1 MGGIMAE
8 ASSRSVGTPDAV
20 AAAQRLAPQIIAARE
35 ETERLR
41 HVPASLAD
49 ALADLGLYQLFLPR
63 SVGGAETPPLI
74 VFAAIEEISRA
85 DGSIGWCAL
94 NANIVALAAGWL
106 APEVGRQLFGV
117 PPDLRGAGSFRP
129 LGRARPTDGGYIVN
143 GRWNFASGVHNA
155 NMLYCTCIVMDGE
168 KPKLTPA
175 GTSVTR
181 TMWIPS
187 GPATIVDTWSV
198 IGMRGSGSD
207 DFVIADHFVPDA
219 HTHSLAEPARDAGP
233 LYRQR
238 PFFTLVFSL
247 FAANAL
253 GIARGAIDAFADMA
267 TREATTSSTTL
278 LRDRPL
284 VQGRLA
290 QAEAIVSGARCFL
303 MNSLAQ
309 LWSETVENKSDLS
322 MEIARARLAIP
333 HAILESVRA
342 VDLVFHTA
350 GTNAIYTADPLE
362 RHFRDIHV
370 CAQHNAAF
378 PIHFESAGKVLLG
391 LRPTEPGW

>member
-1 MGGIMAE
+1 MPE
-8 ASSRSVGTPDAV
+8 LSSRGAGKPDAV
-20 AAAQRLAPQIIAARE
+20 AAVQRLMPHIIAARE

-41 HVPASLAD
+41 HVPAPLAD
-49 ALADLGLYQLFLPR
+49 ALASLGLYQLFLPR
-63 SVGGAETPPLI
+63 SLGGAETPPLI
-74 VFAAIEEISRA
+74 VFEAIEEISRA

-94 NANIVALAAGWL
+94 NSNVVSLAGGWL

-117 PPDLRGAGSFRP
+117 PADLRGAGSFRP

-155 NMLYCTCIVMDGE
+155 NMLYCSCIVMEGE

-175 GTSVTR
+175 GTPVMR
-181 TMWIPS
+181 TAWIPFDA
-187 GPATIVDTWSV
+187 ATIVDTWSV

-207 DFVIADHFVPDA
+207 DFVIEDHFVPDA
-219 HTHSLAEPARDAGP
+219 HTHSLAEPACDSGP

-253 GIARGAIDAFADMA
+253 GIARGAIDALTEMA
-267 TREATTSSTTL
+267 TREATTSSTAV

-290 QAEAIVSGARCFL
+290 QAEAIVGGARCFL
-303 MNSLAQ
+303 MDSLAR
-309 LWSETVENKSDLS
+309 LWSATVGNESDLG

-342 VDLVFHTA
+342 VDLVFHAA
-350 GTNAIYTADPLE
+350 GTNAIYLANPLE

-378 PIHFESAGKVLLG
+378 PIQFESAGKVLLG